1 MIERLRSR
9 LLVQALIRR
18 TQEEGGFATVI
29 HKGDPVSGAILLQ
42 CPDADR
48 RPRLFERM
56 PDFSKGYVL
65 AQVASSSWGSE
76 EQITQYIDKRH
87 RSDPDLWVV
96 ELDVPNGEQ
105 LAAGVLTDD

>member
-1 MIERLRSR
+1 MTERLRSQ

-18 TQEEGGFATVI
+18 TGAEGGFAAVL
-29 HKGDPVSGAILLQ
+29 HSGDGISGAIIVQ
-42 CPDADR
+42 CPDEDR

-56 PDFSKGYVL
+56 PDFSRGYIL
-65 AQVASSSWGSE
+65 APIATTSWGDE
-76 EQITQYIDKRH
+76 EQIAQYLDRRY

-105 LAAGVLTDD
+105 LAAELLTED